1 MLEKYYKYKVKYNEY
16 LLFIK
21 SGNFYE
27 IIDYD
32 SLILNELF
40 DLKLSKLSNTFKCGI
55 PHNSISKYLD
65 KLDKLDKLSINYLI
79 IDNDEISSCKKYD
92 NNNYKSYKYDL
103 NLYKY
108 NLLRVNNI
116 YNYLTNNIH
125 KDITNKL
132 DRIEGI
138 INE

>member
-1 MLEKYYKYKVKYNEY
+1 MLEKFFKYKVDYNDY
-16 LLFIK
+16 IILIK

-32 SLILNELF
+32 SLIFNELF
-40 DLKLSKLSNTFKCGI
+40 NLKLSKLSNTFKCGI
-55 PHNSISKYLD
+55 PHNSIVKYCSKLNE
-65 KLDKLDKLSINYLI
+65 LSINYLI
-79 IDNDEISSCKKYD
+79 INNDKIEDCKRFD

-108 NLLRVNNI
+108 NLYRVNNI
-116 YNYLTNNIH
+116 NNYLTNNIH
-125 KDITNKL
+125 KNITDKL